1 MNETLLLNLY
11 NKYNLSSK
19 GDFNTFKNDMANP
32 TVRQNFF
39 NKYNLASKGNYQ
51 IFESDLL
58 GTNKNLNQTPTQ
70 QQTVAPKPVVKQEE
84 EQTAFSKAT
93 DKVSNY
99 LSNLFGSSEDLTQKV
114 NNNLTENKSNLK
126 NIKEPTKP
134 TEEITQ
140 FGKTGYK
147 PGSSFFEKTEFINN
161 EYKKIK
167 DKYEALAI
175 LQAKLNKEGKPDIK
189 LLHPSIQANYLKE
202 IKPLQTKYQTELN
215 IFKAN
220 PTGENVKVDENIKQ
234 IKTAQITSNLANVN
248 NKLKETKEKSFLDFI
263 PEDTNLSFTG
273 VLNDAFNP
281 LSHLYNAYKG
291 YNIKQ
296 DAIKNL
302 ENQLNIGKKDLEY
315 LNKYNLDIEQTLQNA
330 SPEKR
335 IQMEMALNPELKGLA
350 ESAKKYAGRKDK
362 TYIRDILNNPFFGKE
377 VTINNLTSETNEK
390 NFYEKLNNV
399 AKSRTDFYTSNSKDK
414 LQKEL
419 IQNKLD
425 NIFNVNS
432 IEFNSL
438 VENYDQVIQNPNLIF
453 QIYPDKNP
461 QEVLNKLTV
470 LNKNPEFQKIIN
482 TEKYFNQIND
492 ERVDNNLKQF
502 TKEKVAD
509 LKNLNY
515 LETLGKSQQ
524 QKEDYIEQQAMK
536 DGIFSLANAKF
547 LGTQLLESG
556 DFLTNTGKSF
566 AGTLAGLATGD
577 KFEATRKL
585 QAKADVFKAINFP
598 QDESELSL
606 FANSKW
612 IVVPTKDGSNYQ
624 IAVNDQGNFLT
635 ARSHNLSLP
644 VNDPQKLKEIQ
655 DFYEQNKQDLLK
667 NTKNLSEIDG
677 GYSAMAGY
685 IGSQV
690 ATGAL
695 EEVPSFALEAAL
707 AAGSEGLGSALL
719 VKRLAKWSD
728 KINDINKAKDRYD
741 KVSRLAI
748 NGLSTYA
755 EIGYG
760 VRKNYEERGLDPSFY
775 NTLITSGALTAVAQL
790 TPALENTYQRFGSQ
804 LAGKEFKEE
813 VNNLLIKDMPDV
825 IKTLS
830 GATANIVDKNKR
842 DFILNKE
849 LRNYVV
855 ERVAGIAGKV
865 GKKFGKEGVQEAAE
879 ETIFEPIAQVFANAA
894 NAGLTGND
902 LYNKETLRDLGF
914 LDPETALIAGLTG
927 GVMASGVTEI
937 TDLMRDKE
945 NAFNSINNLQ
955 AAINNPN
962 KFKAYLSTYLNNQ
975 NDEPN
980 KNLNQEQYNNI
991 INNFDT
997 IANNYNATKESYGFN
1012 NDFVSKFNLNNP
1024 TQEKL
1029 FKNIGLTK
1037 DNITNFNGEKTLN
1050 NLILE
1055 NEVNKITGFKVA
1067 EELTN
1072 NIGLNINGQK
1082 TLQPLLDN
1090 NGMVSLQKLQELTG
1104 QKEFDQ
1110 DTLNSIRTYNTN
1122 VAKDLRIKNAL
1133 NLFNQNFSTIQN
1145 KFVNNYQQTLLSNP
1159 DLASPELG
1167 LYDNAY
1173 QDKLFNKLINDKR
1186 IDDITNQLALGTETL
1201 ENSQLKKELNTLITE
1216 NKELEKGLNKITNT
1230 YKEGF
1235 LDTQNEINTLSDN
1248 FNTVNNTVSQ
1258 YLTDYFSGDI
1268 NDFLDL
1274 DLEDINKLDDEAA
1287 NKLNDLIEDKNK
1299 KLKELKTAFN
1309 KANKKYNN
1317 AIFSSTLNNNNILD
1331 LEESIKKDKEILN
1344 KIKEHRKLYIKLRKG
1359 KISSDELLELKNNN
1373 SKYNEETIKNNVLPY
1388 FINFNKDEIINK
1400 FNEDPDLLLSMFSIL
1415 EEMGYVGDIQNY
1427 KNINLDTLNS
1437 IVTDGIIKLNY
1448 NISLIN
1454 NNQENLINNFDQKN
1468 GALLINSYIQ
1478 NIEETSIKNQEQP
1491 IIETPTQLSDNVQD
1505 NVISLIE
1512 KNSKLKSDF
1521 DEDEITNNFYIIN
1534 DKEYKRVT
1542 SVERDDLN
1550 SNEYL
1555 TAGANVGNFF
1565 DSLGRFI
1572 FGNLNVTKENSDV
1585 ILQAQLDYFKN
1596 NGITFNLKKDSYVE
1610 MFNNLIEQR
1619 DSLIQEGFKF
1629 ITEERVLYHAYDGLK
1644 FIGEDSTGINDNTIG
1659 VAGTMDIIA
1668 VGKDGKIDIIDLKTI
1683 SDNTKKTNE
1692 NLRDKET
1699 NGWSKQLGFYKTL
1712 LEKIPSVKV
1721 NNTKVFVSKV
1731 KYDIS
1736 DFGNTISFLNFIEP
1750 KLNTINISKSALTL
1764 INNYLSIPNLVID
1777 KPVEII
1783 TNTEAITE
1791 EEMPDYILEQQMLL
1805 AEDSNPELPN
1815 NEDFGPDE
1823 FQLSQATG
1831 VPIIEIEGITIVS
1844 NLETK
1849 PTTDAKTDIERRRQE
1864 ELDTKTTAGY
1874 GVIASDYLFTGG
1886 RGVILSTDYL
1896 LQALTSSFEYAGKQ
1910 IDTIRNKYAAELG
1923 NIKDDI
1929 GTEVYNK
1936 MMQEIKAVI
1945 SNTYQNKKAE
1955 DLFDKILN
1963 NATGFISREGNQVS
1977 SSLDVLNE
1985 SQKNKINAK
1994 YDAELAA
2001 LEGQTPTEFEV
2012 EPTAEESA
2020 RAKSVFGTKPVLDPV
2035 TQLIT
2040 GQANQVNFET
2050 SSNNVLEGFEDEAD
2064 SNIVSLTRVA
2074 YVKFNITYDEQNNKQ
2089 YDVSIFNNQ
2098 ELNKKFNNKILTE
2111 TEVEKLFKDNGLFFS
2126 NKIESNNVYVL
2137 KDINKKPINS
2147 FQQENIISKITIPE
2161 SSILNSIY
2169 ANDLTNQEGEIV
2181 VLDTENKYNNT
2192 LKTEKDFRNN
2202 AALGVVVNNALVA
2215 IIPANKG
2222 NTRNAQVRNKLTI
2235 TKVGNTFTVQPFKVK
2250 IKKVKKDAFLFNNQP
2265 IRINNFLNKVNGFKS
2280 TIAFVYEIDKV
2291 KKLVN
2296 PFVNREVSELN
2307 IPADNLTN
2315 NGVFLILE
2323 KSGEN
2328 PIIIPLQTPKLREF
2342 FEGTQEDLENIKTI
2356 LKTSISDVFTSQD
2369 LQGNYNVFLNRLRT
2383 ASDKNPIISQIFKII
2398 PTSINET
2405 STNTSQKI
2413 KLENLKLNF
2422 NLDNIMDYLWDT
2434 LITLNENTRDFYS
2447 VDLDPEN
2454 FYANNSVIIDYD
2466 KNIIMDTKN
2475 NDITSN
2481 SIFNQDNDVYC

>member
-1 MNETLLLNLY
+1 MNEYLNKLY
-11 NKYNLSSK
+11 SALQAADSAGNTQDAQAIANEIQRVRSSS
-19 GDFNTFKNDMANP
+19 FN
-32 TVRQNFF
+32 Q
-39 NKYNLASKGNYQ
+39 Q
-51 IFESDLL
+51 
-58 GTNKNLNQTPTQ
+58 PTQ
-70 QQTVAPKPVVKQEE
+70 QKPMQQQPVATKPIKKEE
-84 EQTAFSKAT
+84 DQTAFSKAT

-114 NNNLTENKSNLK
+114 NNNLTENTVNLK

-189 LLHPSIQANYLKE
+189 LLHPSIQANYQKE

-215 IFKAN
+215 ILKAN

-234 IKTAQITSNLANVN
+234 IKNAQITSNLANVN

-273 VLNDAFNP
+273 ALNDAFNP
-281 LSHLYNAYKG
+281 LSHLYNVYKG
-291 YNIKQ
+291 YTIKQ

-362 TYIRDILNNPFFGKE
+362 TYIRNILNNPFFGKE

-502 TKEKVAD
+502 TKEKVAG

-515 LETLGKSQQ
+515 LEALGKSQQ

-547 LGTQLLESG
+547 LGTQLLESK

-598 QDESELSL
+598 QDESELSP

-719 VKRLAKWSD
+719 VKRLAKWSN

-760 VRKNYEERGLDPSFY
+760 VRKNYEEQGLDPSFY

-813 VNNLLIKDMPDV
+813 VNSLLVKDMPDV

-830 GATANIVDKNKR
+830 GATANIADKSKR
-842 DFILNKE
+842 DFIFNKE

-1274 DLEDINKLDDEAA
+1274 DLEDINKLDDEAS

-1478 NIEETSIKNQEQP
+1478 NIEETSVKNQEQP

-1505 NVISLIE
+1505 NVISLIK

-1550 SNEYL
+1550 SNENL

-1572 FGNLNVTKENSDV
+1572 FSNLNVTKENSDV

-1629 ITEERVLYHAYDGLK
+1629 ITEERVFYHAYDGLK

-1668 VGKDGKIDIIDLKTI
+1668 VGKDGKVDIIDLKTI
-1683 SDNTKKTNE
+1683 SDNKGKDTE

-1849 PTTDAKTDIERRRQE
+1849 PTTDAKADIERRRQE
-1864 ELDTKTTAGY
+1864 EL
-1874 GVIASDYLFTGG
+1874 
-1886 RGVILSTDYL
+1886 
-1896 LQALTSSFEYAGKQ
+1896 E
-1910 IDTIRNKYAAELG
+1910 N
-1923 NIKDDI
+1923 N
-1929 GTEVYNK
+1929 
-1936 MMQEIKAVI
+1936 
-1945 SNTYQNKKAE
+1945 AE
-1955 DLFDKILN
+1955 DI
-1963 NATGFISREGNQVS
+1963 
-1977 SSLDVLNE
+1977 
-1985 SQKNKINAK
+1985 KNDTWLGIELIINAK

-2001 LEGQTPTEFEV
+2001 LEGQSPAEFEV

-2089 YDVSIFNNQ
+2089 YNVSIFNNQ

-2222 NTRNAQVRNKLTI
+2222 NTKNAQVRNKLTI
-2235 TKVGNTFTVQPFKVK
+2235 TKVGNTFTVQPFK

-2280 TIAFVYEIDKV
+2280 TIAFVYEVDKV

-2356 LKTSISDVFTSQD
+2356 FKTSISNVFTSQD

>member
-1 MNETLLLNLY
+1 MNEYLNRLY
-11 NKYNLSSK
+11 LALQAADSAGNIQDAQAIANEIRRVQSSSVTQPQFIQK
-19 GDFNTFKNDMANP
+19 
-32 TVRQNFF
+32 Q
-39 NKYNLASKGNYQ
+39 
-51 IFESDLL
+51 SD
-58 GTNKNLNQTPTQ
+58 
-70 QQTVAPKPVVKQEE
+70 APKSDVKQEE
-84 EQTAFSKAT
+84 EKSTFSKAT

-114 NNNLTENKSNLK
+114 NNNLTENTVNLK

-140 FGKTGYK
+140 FAKTGYK
-147 PGSSFFEKTEFINN
+147 PGSSFLEQTELINK

-189 LLHPSIQANYLKE
+189 LLDPSIQASYQKE

-234 IKTAQITSNLANVN
+234 IKNEQITSNLTNVN
-248 NKLKETKEKSFLDFI
+248 NKLKETKEKSFLEFI
-263 PEDTNLSFTG
+263 EQPTTYGEAFINNPFKTLS
-273 VLNDAFNP
+273 
-281 LSHLYNAYKG
+281 NAYKA
-291 YNIKQ
+291 YNVKQ
-296 DAIKNL
+296 DIIKNL

-315 LNKYNLDIEQTLQNA
+315 LNKYNLDVQQTLQNA
-330 SPEKR
+330 SPERR

-350 ESAKKYAGRKDK
+350 ESAKKYVGREDK
-362 TYIRDILNNPFFGKE
+362 TYIRNILNNPFSDKE
-377 VTINNLTSETNEK
+377 VTIKNLTSETNEK

-425 NIFNVNS
+425 NIFNANS

-438 VENYDQVIQNPNLIF
+438 VENYEQIVQNPNLIF

-461 QEVLNKLTV
+461 QEVLNKLTI
-470 LNKNPEFQKIIN
+470 LNENPEFQKIIK

-492 ERVDNNLKQF
+492 ERVNNNLKQF
-502 TKEKVAD
+502 TKEKIAG

-515 LETLGKSQQ
+515 LEALGKTQQ

-547 LGTQLLESG
+547 LGTQLLESK
-556 DFLTNTGKSF
+556 DFLENTGKSF
-566 AGTLAGLATGD
+566 VGTLAGLTTGD

-585 QAKADVFKAINFP
+585 QAKSDVFKAINFP
-598 QDESELSL
+598 QDESELSP

-624 IAVNDQGNFLT
+624 IAVNDEGNFLT

-655 DFYEQNKQDLLK
+655 DFYEQNKPDLLK

-690 ATGAL
+690 AIGAL
-695 EEVPSFALEAAL
+695 EEAPSFALEAAL
-707 AAGSEGLGSALL
+707 AAGTEGLGSALL
-719 VKRLAKWSD
+719 VKRLAKWGN
-728 KINDINKAKDRYD
+728 KLNDINKVKDRYD

-790 TPALENTYQRFGSQ
+790 TPALENTYQKFGSK

-813 VNNLLIKDMPDV
+813 VNSLLVKDMPDV

-830 GATANIVDKNKR
+830 GATTNIANKEVKDYI
-842 DFILNKE
+842 FNKE

-855 ERVAGIAGKV
+855 ERMAGIAGKV

-879 ETIFEPIAQVFANAA
+879 ETIFEPIAQIFANAA

-937 TDLMRDKE
+937 TDLMGDKE
-945 NAFNSINNLQ
+945 NAFNSLNNLQ
-955 AAINNPN
+955 AAINNPS

-975 NDEPN
+975 NDEPG

-997 IANNYNATKESYGFN
+997 IANNYNVTKESYGFN
-1012 NDFVSKFNLNNP
+1012 NDFVSKFNLDNP

-1050 NLILE
+1050 NLILQ
-1055 NEVNKITGFKVA
+1055 NEVNKITGLKSA

-1090 NGMVSLQKLQELTG
+1090 NGMVSLQKLQEQTG

-1122 VAKDLRIKNAL
+1122 VVKDLKIKNAL
-1133 NLFNQNFSTIQN
+1133 NLFNQNFSSIQN
-1145 KFVNNYQQTLLSNP
+1145 KFVNNYQQTLLNNP

-1186 IDDITNQLALGTETL
+1186 IDDITDQLALGAETL

-1216 NKELEKGLNKITNT
+1216 NKELEKGLNEITNT

-1248 FNTVNNTVSQ
+1248 FNTVNTTVSQ
-1258 YLTDYFSGDI
+1258 YLTDYFSGSID
-1268 NDFLDL
+1268 DFLDL
-1274 DLEDINKLDDEAA
+1274 DLEDINKLDEEAA

-1299 KLKELKTAFN
+1299 KLKELKIAFN
-1309 KANKKYNN
+1309 KASKKYNN
-1317 AIFSSTLNNNNILD
+1317 AIFSSTLNNNNIID

-1344 KIKEHRKLYIKLRKG
+1344 KIKEHRKLYIKLRKD

-1388 FINFNKDEIINK
+1388 FINFDKNEIINK
-1400 FNEDPDLLLSMFSIL
+1400 FNKDPDLLLSMFSIL
-1415 EEMGYVGDIQNY
+1415 EKMGYVGDIQNY

-1478 NIEETSIKNQEQP
+1478 NIEETSVKNQEQAV
-1491 IIETPTQLSDNVQD
+1491 IEAPTQASNNVQD

-1512 KNSKLKSDF
+1512 KNSKLKSEF
-1521 DEDEITNNFYIIN
+1521 NENEIANNFYIIN

-1555 TAGANVGNFF
+1555 IAGANVGNLF

-1572 FGNLNVTKENSDV
+1572 FGNLSVTKENMDV
-1585 ILQAQLDYFKN
+1585 ILQAQLDYFEN
-1596 NGITFNLKKDSYVE
+1596 NGITFNLKKESYVK
-1610 MFNNLIEQR
+1610 MFNDLIEQR
-1619 DSLIQEGFKF
+1619 DSLVQQGFKF
-1629 ITEERVLYHAYDGLK
+1629 ITEERVIYHAYDGLK
-1644 FIGEDSTGINDNTIG
+1644 FIGENSTGINDNTIG

-1668 VGKDGKIDIIDLKTI
+1668 VSKDGKVDIIDLKTI
-1683 SDNTKKTNE
+1683 SDNKGKATE

-1699 NGWSKQLGFYKTL
+1699 NGWALQLGFYKTL

-1721 NNTKVFVSKV
+1721 NNTKVIVSKV

-1736 DFGNTISFLNFIEP
+1736 DFGNTISFLNFIETN
-1750 KLNTINISKSALTL
+1750 LNPINISKSTLAL
-1764 INNYLSIPNLVID
+1764 INNYLSIPNLVVD
-1777 KPVEII
+1777 KPAEII
-1783 TNTEAITE
+1783 TATEAIIE

-1805 AEDSNPELPN
+1805 AEASNPELPN

-1831 VPIIEIEGITIVS
+1831 VPVIETEGITLVFDNKVGSVS
-1844 NLETK
+1844 V
-1849 PTTDAKTDIERRRQE
+1849 E
-1864 ELDTKTTAGY
+1864 ELRAQEQIDLIQA
-1874 GVIASDYLFTGG
+1874 IPNISDYP
-1886 RGVILSTDYL
+1886 
-1896 LQALTSSFEYAGKQ
+1896 
-1910 IDTIRNKYAAELG
+1910 
-1923 NIKDDI
+1923 
-1929 GTEVYNK
+1929 
-1936 MMQEIKAVI
+1936 
-1945 SNTYQNKKAE
+1945 NTYGEIQANMPDALYAIYKPIY
-1955 DLFDKILN
+1955 DRYNTLILN
-1963 NATGFISREGNQVS
+1963 
-1977 SSLDVLNE
+1977 
-1985 SQKNKINAK
+1985 
-1994 YDAELAA
+1994 A
-2001 LEGQTPTEFEV
+2001 LESETFTDFV
-2012 EPTAEESA
+2012 EPTAEESTKA
-2020 RAKSVFGTKPVLDPV
+2020 QSVFGNKPVLNPQ

-2040 GQANQVNFET
+2040 GQANETDFET
-2050 SSNNVLEGFEDEAD
+2050 SSNNVLQGFEDEAD
-2064 SNIVSLTRVA
+2064 SNIVSLNKVT
-2074 YVKFNITYDEQNNKQ
+2074 YVKFNISYDEENNKQ
-2089 YDVSIFNNQ
+2089 YVVSIFNNQ
-2098 ELNKKFNNKILTE
+2098 ELNKKFDKVLSE
-2111 TEVEKLFKDNGLFFS
+2111 EEVEKLFKDNGLFFS
-2126 NKIESNNVYVL
+2126 SKEIKSNDVYVL

-2161 SSILNSIY
+2161 SSILNSVY

-2192 LKTEKDFRNN
+2192 LKTEEDFRNN
-2202 AALGVVVNNALVA
+2202 ATLGVVVNNALVA

-2265 IRINNFLNKVNGFKS
+2265 IRINEFLNQIDGFTS
-2280 TIAFVYEIDKV
+2280 TVAFVYETDKV

-2296 PFVNREVSELN
+2296 PLVKREISELN

-2315 NGVFLILE
+2315 NGVYLILE
-2323 KSGEN
+2323 RSGEN
-2328 PIIIPLQTPKLREF
+2328 PIIIPLQSPKLKEF
-2342 FEGTQEDLENIKTI
+2342 FNGTSEDLQNIKTI
-2356 LKTSISDVFTSQD
+2356 FKANISDVFESRD
-2369 LQGNYNVFLNRLRT
+2369 LKVNYNIFLDRLKT
-2383 ASDKNPIISQIFKII
+2383 ASDKNPVISQIVKVI
-2398 PTSINET
+2398 PTSINEM

-2434 LITLNENTRDFYS
+2434 LITLNENTKEFYS
-2447 VDLDPEN
+2447 VDLNPAN

-2475 NDITSN
+2475 NNITSN
-2481 SIFNQDNDVYC
+2481 TIFNQDNDVYC

>member
-1 MNETLLLNLY
+1 MNENALQLAYSDAISQGY
-11 NKYNLSSK
+11 N
-19 GDFNTFKNDMANP
+19 GDINTFKN
-32 TVRQNFF
+32 
-39 NKYNLASKGNYQ
+39 
-51 IFESDLL
+51 LL
-58 GTNKNLNQTPTQ
+58 TTNKNALNLAHQNALNKGYNGNINNFQNLLFSNKPTQQKPTQ
-70 QQTVAPKPVVKQEE
+70 QQTVAPKSVIKQEE
-84 EQTAFSKAT
+84 EQTAFSQVT

-140 FGKTGYK
+140 FGETGYK

-189 LLHPSIQANYLKE
+189 LLHPSIQANYQKE

-215 IFKAN
+215 ILKAN

-234 IKTAQITSNLANVN
+234 IKNAQITSNLANVN

-263 PEDTNLSFTG
+263 EKPTTYTETFIN
-273 VLNDAFNP
+273 NP
-281 LSHLYNAYKG
+281 FKTLYNAYKG

-470 LNKNPEFQKIIN
+470 LNENPEFQKIIN

-502 TKEKVAD
+502 TKEKVAG

-515 LETLGKSQQ
+515 LEALGKSQQ

-547 LGTQLLESG
+547 LGTQLLELE

-598 QDESELSL
+598 QDESELSP

-690 ATGAL
+690 AIGAL

-719 VKRLAKWSD
+719 VKRLAKWSN

-813 VNNLLIKDMPDV
+813 VNSLLVKDMPDV

-830 GATANIVDKNKR
+830 GATANIADKSKR
-842 DFILNKE
+842 DFIFNKE

-1012 NDFVSKFNLNNP
+1012 NDFVSKFNLDNP

-1055 NEVNKITGFKVA
+1055 NEVNKITGFKVT

-1122 VAKDLRIKNAL
+1122 VAKDLKIKNAL

-1145 KFVNNYQQTLLSNP
+1145 KFVNNYQQTLLNNP

-1173 QDKLFNKLINDKR
+1173 QNKLFNKLINDKR

-1216 NKELEKGLNKITNT
+1216 NKELEKGLNEITNT

-1478 NIEETSIKNQEQP
+1478 NIEETSVKNQEQP
-1491 IIETPTQLSDNVQD
+1491 TIETPTQLSDNVQD

-1542 SVERDDLN
+1542 SVERDELN
-1550 SNEYL
+1550 SNENL

-1791 EEMPDYILEQQMLL
+1791 EEMPDYILEQQKLVT
-1805 AEDSNPELPN
+1805 EDNNPELPN
-1815 NEDFGPDE
+1815 NEDSYPDE

-1831 VPIIEIEGITIVS
+1831 VPIIETEGITIVS

-1849 PTTDAKTDIERRRQE
+1849 PTTDARADIKRRRQE

-1929 GTEVYNK
+1929 GTEVYSK

-2001 LEGQTPTEFEV
+2001 LKSQTPAEFE
-2012 EPTAEESA
+2012 
-2020 RAKSVFGTKPVLDPV
+2020 GKPVLDPV

-2050 SSNNVLEGFEDEAD
+2050 SLNNVLEGFEDEAD

-2126 NKIESNNVYVL
+2126 NKNITSNNVYVL

-2280 TIAFVYEIDKV
+2280 TIAFVYEVDKV

-2356 LKTSISDVFTSQD
+2356 FKTSISNVFTSQD

>member
-1 MNETLLLNLY
+1 MPQVNHPKYGIINFPDNMSQEDIRQALIKLDQQG
-11 NKYNLSSK
+11 NKIIQPIQQK
-19 GDFNTFKNDMANP
+19 
-32 TVRQNFF
+32 
-39 NKYNLASKGNYQ
+39 
-51 IFESDLL
+51 
-58 GTNKNLNQTPTQ
+58 PTQ
-70 QQTVAPKPVVKQEE
+70 QQTVAPKSVIKQEE

-114 NNNLTENKSNLK
+114 NNNLTENTVNLK

-189 LLHPSIQANYLKE
+189 LLHPSIQANYQKE

-215 IFKAN
+215 ILKAN
-220 PTGENVKVDENIKQ
+220 PTGENVKIDENIKQ
-234 IKTAQITSNLANVN
+234 IKNAQITSNLANVN

-281 LSHLYNAYKG
+281 LSHLYNVYKG
-291 YNIKQ
+291 YTIKQ

-470 LNKNPEFQKIIN
+470 LNENPEFQKIIN

-502 TKEKVAD
+502 TKEKVAG

-515 LETLGKSQQ
+515 LEALGKSQQ

-547 LGTQLLESG
+547 LGTQLLESK

-598 QDESELSL
+598 QDESELSP

-719 VKRLAKWSD
+719 VKRLAKWSN

-760 VRKNYEERGLDPSFY
+760 VRKNYEEQGLDPSFY

-813 VNNLLIKDMPDV
+813 VNSLLIKDMPDV

-842 DFILNKE
+842 DFIFNKE

-1122 VAKDLRIKNAL
+1122 VAKDLKIKNAL

-1145 KFVNNYQQTLLSNP
+1145 KFVNNYQQTLLNNP

-1173 QDKLFNKLINDKR
+1173 QNKLFNKLINDKR

-1216 NKELEKGLNKITNT
+1216 NKELEKGLNEITNT

-1274 DLEDINKLDDEAA
+1274 DLEDINKLDDEAT

-1478 NIEETSIKNQEQP
+1478 NIEETSVKNQEQP

-1610 MFNNLIEQR
+1610 MFNDLIEQR

-1683 SDNTKKTNE
+1683 SDNTKKTDE
-1692 NLRDKET
+1692 NLKDKET

-1791 EEMPDYILEQQMLL
+1791 EEMPDYILEQQKLVT
-1805 AEDSNPELPN
+1805 EDNNPELSN
-1815 NEDFGPDE
+1815 NEDSYPDE

-1831 VPIIEIEGITIVS
+1831 VPIIETEGITIVS

-1849 PTTDAKTDIERRRQE
+1849 PTTDAKADIEI
-1864 ELDTKTTAGY
+1864 LDTGYFGAGDKNQLGGDNEVEDSNKRFKTEYETTDRLEKTKEYNKNYSVRVQLNKSNTKKKVSIHFKTENVNSTREGGHAAI
-1874 GVIASDYLFTGG
+1874 VFEVPSNTNIDNKFISKFIPVVDQFKENNFFTKLNG
-1886 RGVILSTDYL
+1886 
-1896 LQALTSSFEYAGKQ
+1896 ALAPKHAN
-1910 IDTIRNKYAAELG
+1910 INKYIAPDFTLI
-1923 NIKDDI
+1923 N
-1929 GTEVYNK
+1929 
-1936 MMQEIKAVI
+1936 QQI
-1945 SNTYQNKKAE
+1945 SPIFQ
-1955 DLFDKILN
+1955 
-1963 NATGFISREGNQVS
+1963 
-1977 SSLDVLNE
+1977 
-1985 SQKNKINAK
+1985 
-1994 YDAELAA
+1994 AELAA
-2001 LEGQTPTEFEV
+2001 SENQTPTEFE
-2012 EPTAEESA
+2012 
-2020 RAKSVFGTKPVLDPV
+2020 GKPVLDPV

-2181 VLDTENKYNNT
+2181 ILDTENKYNNT

-2222 NTRNAQVRNKLTI
+2222 NTKNAQVRNKLTI

-2280 TIAFVYEIDKV
+2280 TIAFVYEVDKV

-2356 LKTSISDVFTSQD
+2356 FKTSISNVFTSQD